1 MTKVLHISTRHNIG
15 GIGKLILELLS
26 DKSIDQVFLTGVCEP
41 NEMELPFENDSRG
54 YKLIRVSTLQRKIN
68 FKKDITAFL
77 QIRRVLSSEK
87 PDIIHTHMSKAGVL
101 GRLAA
106 ISLFSQARLV
116 HSYHGHVL
124 DGYFNKSATQFFIL
138 IERFIGKR
146 TDAFLFDGNRTLHD
160 IKLMNIKPRRKMGV
174 ILPGLLKSVPDLKSS
189 QKMKIP
195 GTVLVV
201 ARLEQVKRVDLVL
214 EVASVLA
221 STYSDRNF
229 RVIVIGDGLL
239 RSELEQSS
247 IERQL
252 PVRFLGWKENLDQ
265 DYREAELFLSV
276 SDSEGTPI
284 SFMEAASFACPIIS
298 TRVGSVED
306 IVEDCKTGILCKSDP
321 AEIAQAIN
329 FLSSNS
335 EIRLKFGENA
345 RMKAITEFGLE
356 TFVKKHANFYESLL
370 TSN

>member
-1 MTKVLHISTRHNIG
+1 
-15 GIGKLILELLS
+15 
-26 DKSIDQVFLTGVCEP
+26 
-41 NEMELPFENDSRG
+41 
-54 YKLIRVSTLQRKIN
+54 
-68 FKKDITAFL
+68 
-77 QIRRVLSSEK
+77 
-87 PDIIHTHMSKAGVL
+87 
-101 GRLAA
+101 
-106 ISLFSQARLV
+106 
-116 HSYHGHVL
+116 
-124 DGYFNKSATQFFIL
+124 
-138 IERFIGKR
+138 
-146 TDAFLFDGNRTLHD
+146 
-160 IKLMNIKPRRKMGV
+160 MNIKPRRKMGV
-174 ILPGLLKSVPDLKSS
+174 ILPGLLKSVPDLKSA

-252 PVRFLGWKENLDQ
+252 PVSFLGWKENLDQ

-356 TFVKKHANFYESLL
+356 TFLKKHANFYESLL

>member
-1 MTKVLHISTRHNIG
+1 
-15 GIGKLILELLS
+15 
-26 DKSIDQVFLTGVCEP
+26 
-41 NEMELPFENDSRG
+41 MELPFENDSRG

-68 FKKDITAFL
+68 LKKDITAFL

-106 ISLFSQARLV
+106 ISLFSDAKLV

-124 DGYFNKSATQFFIL
+124 DGYFNKVATQIFTL
-138 IERFIGKR
+138 IEHFLGKR

-160 IKLMNIKPRRKMGV
+160 IKLMNIQPRSKMRV
-174 ILPGLLKSVPDLKSS
+174 ILPGLLNSIPDLKSS
-189 QKMKIP
+189 QKMKIS

-214 EVASVLA
+214 EIAAVLA
-221 STYSDRNF
+221 SRYSDRNF

-306 IVEDCKTGILCKSDP
+306 IVEDSKTGILCKSDP

-329 FLSSNS
+329 FLASNS
-335 EIRLKFGENA
+335 EIRLKFGEHA

-356 TFVKKHANFYESLL
+356 TFLKKHANFYESLL